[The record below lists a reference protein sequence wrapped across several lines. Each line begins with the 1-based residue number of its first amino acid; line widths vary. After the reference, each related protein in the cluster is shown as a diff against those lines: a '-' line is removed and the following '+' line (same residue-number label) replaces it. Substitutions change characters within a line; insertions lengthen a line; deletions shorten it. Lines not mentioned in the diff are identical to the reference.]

1 MSDQVSSNR
10 DSATFKVVP
19 AAATVAAAPSK
30 RVSSTASKPALSKPP
45 TTIHPSAIVAEKAVL
60 TGLYHISIGANSV
73 IHPFA
78 RIVSEAGPITIGE
91 NVIVN
96 ERAVVGGARSSD
108 GMERT
113 GDGNVEVHIGNS
125 VTVESSAVVEANMIG
140 EGSIIDIEA
149 RVGTGARI
157 GKYCKLSPKASVG
170 ANETMEDFTTLSDPG
185 RRHTDHLLKCNPTVR
200 ALRSKRQKD
209 QVELLRRLIPS
220 NLAKWS

>member
-108 GMERT
+108 GMEKT

-157 GKYCKLSPKASVG
+157 GKASVG